1 MFLDLIVET
10 KQIIEPVINENKPM
24 IIPIVAVVVV
34 AIVIVVLSQ
43 VVIKRELSNAEKV

>member
-24 IIPIVAVVVV
+24 IIPIIAVVVV
-34 AIVIVVLSQ
+34 GIVIAILSKM
-43 VVIKRELSNAEKV
+43 VIKRELTNAKKV